1 MEIVIAANHKYE
13 IEYDMLEICR
23 AYATTFRKLLLYP
36 PFNFYLWA
44 LNIGVPFFFYQSL
57 LCLENLIHGFGDL
70 L

>member
-23 AYATTFRKLLLYP
+23 AYTTTFRKLLLYP

-44 LNIGVPFFFYQSL
+44 LNIGVP
-57 LCLENLIHGFGDL
+57 
-70 L
+70 